1 MGFHDI
7 EMLEGWDLYERVV
20 LEDLLA
26 ARRVI
31 RIATANLKFFRIQGA
46 GMPKPLSIGDV
57 LARLVHRGVAVRI
70 LHAAVP
76 TEPWI
81 DFLRDSDLHREAR
94 FKMRRCP
101 RVHFKAII
109 VDDTLLYTGSANMT
123 GAGLGMRTE
132 DRRNFELG
140 IRTQDADLIKQT
152 RSLFDVVW
160 DGFMCDGCG
169 KKEICPVPLE
179 EPDFD

>member
-7 EMLEGWDLYERVV
+7 ELLEGWDLYERVMI
-20 LEDLLA
+20 EDLLA

-31 RIATANLKFFRIQGA
+31 RIATANLKFFRVKSPEMKDA
-46 GMPKPLSIGDV
+46 MPIGEV
-57 LARLVHRGVAVRI
+57 LARLVHRGVAVRL
-70 LHAAVP
+70 LHAGVP

-81 DFLRDSDLHREAR
+81 DFLRDTELHDESR
-94 FKMRRCP
+94 FTMRRCP

-123 GAGLGMRTE
+123 GAGLGMRLE

-140 IRTQDADLIKQT
+140 IRTKDADLIKQV

-169 KKEICPVPLE
+169 KKDVCPVPLE
-179 EPDFD
+179 EPDFG